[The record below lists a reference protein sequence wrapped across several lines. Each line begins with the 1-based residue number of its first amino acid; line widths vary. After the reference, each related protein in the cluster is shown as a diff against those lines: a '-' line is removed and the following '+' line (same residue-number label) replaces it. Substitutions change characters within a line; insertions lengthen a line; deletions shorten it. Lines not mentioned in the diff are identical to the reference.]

1 MVVIMQCDIKSK
13 INNKEYISK
22 KLYEESI
29 KNNIISVF
37 DLDSYNKEILEQQ
50 YLKYKNYFDNMFT
63 QVDTNIKL
71 DKEQI
76 MAILADEDYSMII
89 AGAGTGKTTTIV
101 AKIKY
106 LVEIKKVLPEKILVI
121 SFTKKATEELE
132 KRIYYDFNIPAK
144 ITTFHS
150 LGLNYIRK
158 IFNNR
163 ICYVIGSNEQ
173 NEIFLNYFKEN
184 IFSYKDKIKEILEL
198 FERNKINTEWTFG
211 KYFRD
216 NYEKYNNFDDY
227 FEDYKKYR
235 LEELQKNNKLEEYIK
250 NKIYTS
256 LNREDIITI
265 KGELVKSKGEAIIA
279 NYLYT
284 HNVEYHYEKVY
295 DKLIDDNKSYKPDFT
310 LNLNGENVY
319 LEYFGLDDVKNDF
332 NKSQKI
338 KQEKIEYHRKHNTN
352 FIYIDYSKTEKII
365 DRLENLLINL
375 GFKLNKISNEEILY
389 EMLNNNPCSQFYPF
403 KDFIFDVINII
414 KTSDKRE
421 EYKEIV
427 NNYLNGL
434 NELEQNE
441 ASKQFYYINDFYK
454 YYQKQLY
461 GAEKYGFDYSDML
474 YYANK
479 YIEHIGKDNKLT
491 FNYVL
496 IDEYQ
501 DISKIRYEFTKK
513 IIDKNKAKIIAVGDD
528 WQTIYSFAGSK
539 IEYIYDFEK
548 YYKGAKVF
556 YITKG
561 YRNCQNLI
569 DYTSKFI
576 MKNDKQIKKELVSNK
591 AIEHPIKFVTYN
603 SKVSEIETLKRL
615 IININKDNPN
625 HNILILARNNRTIN
639 KIFNSDDFI
648 DDIGTKV
655 IFKNNN
661 TIDINVMTIHKS
673 KGLTSDEVI
682 IMGLYDNFPS
692 DITEFW
698 IKPLFVSKPID
709 EPIAYAEERRVF
721 YVGLTRT
728 KNNVYLLINENK
740 KLRSEFINELYEI
753 IKES

>member
-1 MVVIMQCDIKSK
+1 MQCDIEEK
-13 INNKEYISK
+13 IKNKEYISK
-22 KLYEESI
+22 KLYEENI
-29 KNNIISVF
+29 KNNNNISNF
-37 DLDSYNKEILEQQ
+37 GLDKYNEEILEQQ
-50 YLKYKNYFDNMFT
+50 YLKYKDYFDNMFLE
-63 QVDTNIKL
+63 VDENIKL

-76 MAILADEDYSMII
+76 KAILADEDYSMII

-163 ICYVIGSNEQ
+163 ICYVIGNSEQ

-184 IFSYKDKIKEILEL
+184 IFPYKDKIKEVLDI

-295 DKLIDDNKSYKPDFT
+295 DKLMDDNKSYKPDFT

-319 LEYFGLDDVKNDF
+319 LEYFGLDNVKNDF
-332 NKSQKI
+332 NKYKKI
-338 KQEKIEYHRKHNTN
+338 KQQKLEYHRKHNTK
-352 FIYIDYSKTEKII
+352 FIYIDYSKTEKIVE
-365 DRLENLLINL
+365 RLEILLTNL
-375 GFKLNKISNEEILY
+375 GFKLNKISNEEILFK
-389 EMLNNNPCSQFYPF
+389 MLDNNPCSQFYPF
-403 KDFIFDVINII
+403 KDFIFDVINVI

-421 EYKEIV
+421 EYKEVV
-427 NNYLNGL
+427 NDYLNKL
-434 NELEQNE
+434 NELEQSE

-479 YIEHIGKDNKLT
+479 YIEHIGKDNKLI
-491 FNYVL
+491 FDYVL

-548 YYKGAKVF
+548 YYQGAKVF

-576 MKNDKQIKKELVSNK
+576 MKNAKQIKKELVSNK
-591 AIEHPIKFVTYN
+591 DIEHPIKFVTYN
-603 SKVSEIETLKRL
+603 SKVNEIEALEKL
-615 IININKDNPN
+615 LININKENPN
-625 HNILILARNNRTIN
+625 HNILILARNNKPIN
-639 KIFNSDDFI
+639 KIFDSDDFY

-655 IFKNNN
+655 IFKSNPS
-661 TIDINVMTIHKS
+661 IDINAMTIHKS

-682 IMGLYDNFPS
+682 IMGLYSNFPN
-692 DITEFW
+692 DVTEFW
-698 IKPLFVSKPID
+698 IKSLFVSKPID

-740 KLRSEFINELYEI
+740 KARSEFINELYGI
-753 IKES
+753 IEES